1 VRTVAVLLLAVVV
14 TTGCLDTAPTSRG
27 VYLVLDAEGVETAAL
42 KRLTR
47 RLILGLEAGDTF
59 AVERIDGARTGGESR
74 LGVNLDGRPSVAVVE
89 RRALLRRVDGLLEAE
104 PSADP
109 VEGVA
114 AMRRARTFLE
124 ETRCRNRIIVLAT
137 DLTAGEPEELGPN
150 FGGYR
155 FVALNVGD
163 IGAGEE
169 PWAYLRRVE
178 AWRRAV
184 ESREAEWTVANGMRE
199 AMATILER

>member
-1 VRTVAVLLLAVVV
+1 VRALGGLLFILVV
-14 TTGCLDTAPTSRG
+14 TTGCMDTAPTSRG
-27 VYLVLDAEGVETAAL
+27 VYLVLDAEGVETDAL

-47 RLILGLEAGDTF
+47 QLILGLEAGDTF
-59 AVERIDGARTGGESR
+59 AVERLDGARTGGESR

-89 RRALLRRVDGLLEAE
+89 RRALLRQVDRLLEAE
-104 PSADP
+104 AAAEP

-124 ETRCRNRIIVLAT
+124 GTRCRNRIIVLAT
-137 DLTAGEPEELGPN
+137 DLTAGEPEELGPH

-163 IGAGEE
+163 IGAGNE

-184 ESREAEWTVANGMRE
+184 EAREAEWTVANGMRE
-199 AMATILER
+199 AMGAILER

>member
-1 VRTVAVLLLAVVV
+1 MRTIAVLLFVVV
-14 TTGCLDTAPTSRG
+14 ATTGCLDTAPTSRG
-27 VYLVLDAEGVETAAL
+27 VYLVLDSDGVETDAL

-59 AVERIDGARTGGESR
+59 AVERIDGTGNGRTSR

-89 RRALLRRVDGLLEAE
+89 RRALLRRVDRLLEAE
-104 PSADP
+104 PAAGPD
-109 VEGVA
+109 EGVA
-114 AMRRARTFLE
+114 AMRRARTFLD
-124 ETRCRNRIIVLAT
+124 ETSCRNRIIVLAT
-137 DLTAGEPEELGPN
+137 DLTAGEPEELGPR
-150 FGGYR
+150 FSGYR

-184 ESREAEWTVANGMRE
+184 EAREAEWTVANGMRE
-199 AMATILER
+199 AMAAILER